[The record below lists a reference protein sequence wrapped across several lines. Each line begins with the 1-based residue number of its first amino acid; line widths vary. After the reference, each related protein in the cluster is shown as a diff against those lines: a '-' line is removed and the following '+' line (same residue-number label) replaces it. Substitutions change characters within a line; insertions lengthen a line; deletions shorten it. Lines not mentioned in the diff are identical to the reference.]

1 MNDSCLLNKQE
12 NNPKYSTQEAIENF
26 VFPWKLMDQGVL
38 YCPLSKQRTVNHW
51 GSFVYSWLHSKIKTP
66 LRIPP
71 KRTKPHKFS
80 QIISQK
86 IGKIRKIDY
95 PISDSSK
102 GLGNTKRP
110 IQHTLVHQLSGETP
124 FIVIHPLVWAWK
136 GVRHRVSDSV
146 FKVKRIIE

>member
-1 MNDSCLLNKQE
+1 MDAVYLITRIMEFTRGHGKLRLSLKADG
-12 NNPKYSTQEAIENF
+12 PKWGA
-26 VFPWKLMDQGVL
+26 
-38 YCPLSKQRTVNHW
+38 LSFFKQRTENHW
-51 GSFVYSWLHSKIKTP
+51 GSYVYSTLDCIQKLKRP

-86 IGKIRKIDY
+86 IGKIGKIDY
-95 PISDSSK
+95 PISDSST

-110 IQHTLVHQLSGETP
+110 IQHTLVHQLSGKTP

-146 FKVKRIIE
+146 FKVTRIIE

>member
-1 MNDSCLLNKQE
+1 MDLHGRFLTRSKLGNIINKR
-12 NNPKYSTQEAIENF
+12 
-26 VFPWKLMDQGVL
+26 PWKTSSFPESWWTKVCCIVL
-38 YCPLSKQRTVNHW
+38 FPSKEPWTIGGHLCTLDYIQKLKR
-51 GSFVYSWLHSKIKTP
+51 P

-86 IGKIRKIDY
+86 IGKIGKIDY

-124 FIVIHPLVWAWK
+124 FIMIHQLVWAWK

-146 FKVKRIIE
+146 FKVTRIIE